1 MPEAL
6 AGLVEQLR
14 KMRLV
19 DRWAILAKLDTEERN
34 ALLALINARRPQTQA
49 RAQRYDFQQYSP
61 AVAKRLAEIL
71 IKRNGAGAGAAT
83 ITALRELTAVRP
95 EVTQ

>member
-19 DRWAILAKLDTEERN
+19 DRWAILAKLDRVERDT
-34 ALLALINARRPQTQA
+34 LLALINARTPQAQA
-49 RAQRYDFQQYSP
+49 RPQRYDFQQYSP
-61 AVAKRLAEIL
+61 TVAKRLAEIL

-83 ITALRELTAVRP
+83 ITALRELTAADP
-95 EVTQ
+95 GVTP